1 MKSESD
7 TGGWAG
13 RVRKIPEVG
22 REARGGKVRLILEG
36 GGGKKDT
43 DTKVGRQRW
52 GGVGGIFDKG
62 QEVQSGE
69 LGEEGGKVRQIRKVW
84 RGE

>member
-1 MKSESD
+1 ME
-7 TGGWAG
+7 
-13 RVRKIPEVG
+13 
-22 REARGGKVRLILEG
+22 
-36 GGGKKDT
+36 KKT